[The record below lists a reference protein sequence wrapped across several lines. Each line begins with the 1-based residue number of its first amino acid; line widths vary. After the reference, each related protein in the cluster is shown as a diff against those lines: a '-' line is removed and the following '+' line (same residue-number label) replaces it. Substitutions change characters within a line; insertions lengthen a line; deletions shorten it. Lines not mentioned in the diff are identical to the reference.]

1 MDFGALPPEINSARM
16 YAGAGAGPML
26 AAATAWDHIAGELHG
41 SAVSYHSTVIG
52 LTTGPWQ
59 GPASVAMA
67 AAAAPYVA
75 WLSSTAAQCEQVAN
89 QARAAVSAYE
99 SAFAMT
105 VPPPVIATNRA
116 QLMLLVATN
125 LLGQNTPAIMAT
137 EAHYGEMWAQDAAA
151 MYCYAANSA
160 AASTLAPFVSPQQT
174 TNPSGLAAQAAAL
187 TQATGTGAVSHAQN
201 TWSLSAVPQALQ
213 SMASPTSSTAGFSQT
228 AVGTSTSAASS
239 AASGPA
245 AALTALT
252 GTSGRGALGVGNG
265 SAATS
270 GLGGLSGL
278 LGTATSASNTAA
290 DLGSDAAGVGADG
303 IGLGTDFGG
312 LGTDFLGVGFDFLG
326 ADELTEF
333 GGLGP
338 LGSVGLPGPFGGLGG
353 FGPLGDIG
361 GVGASASVGQAA
373 SLGALSV
380 PQSWTD
386 VAAVAPI
393 APAGAA
399 AVPDGGISA
408 VPAVSAVGSGM
419 PKVSVTGLAGR
430 EADAIQRLGFT
441 VHGDPEFTDGRVSLD
456 H

>member
-1 MDFGALPPEINSARM
+1 MDFGGLPPEVNSARM
-16 YAGAGAGPML
+16 YAGAGAGPLL
-26 AAATAWDHIAGELHG
+26 AAATAWDQVAGELHSSAISYQ
-41 SAVSYHSTVIG
+41 SAVTG
-52 LTTGPWQ
+52 LTGGAWQ
-59 GPASVAMA
+59 GPASAAMA

-75 WLSSTAAQCEQVAN
+75 WLSSTATQCEQVAN

-105 VPPPVIATNRA
+105 VPPPLIAANRA

-125 LLGQNTPAIMAT
+125 FLGQNTPAIMVT

-151 MYCYAANSA
+151 MYGYAGNSA
-160 AASTLAPFVSPQQT
+160 AASTLTPFVSPQQT

-187 TQATGTGAVSHAQN
+187 AQASGTGAASHAQN
-201 TWSLSAVPQALQ
+201 TAWSLSAVPQALQ
-213 SMASPTSSTAGFSQT
+213 GMASPASSTPGLSQT
-228 AVGTSTSAASS
+228 ALGTGTSAASS

-252 GTSGRGALGVGNG
+252 GASGKGALGAGNS

-278 LGTATSASNTAA
+278 LGSATGASNTAA

-303 IGLGTDFGG
+303 LGLGTDFGG

-326 ADELTEF
+326 ADELTESS
-333 GGLGP
+333 GLGP
-338 LGSVGLPGPFGGLGG
+338 LGSFGLPGPLSDLGGLE
-353 FGPLGDIG
+353 PLGSIG
-361 GVGASASVGQAA
+361 GAGASASVGQAA

-380 PQSWTD
+380 PQGWGD
-386 VAAVAPI
+386 VAAVAPVG
-393 APAGAA
+393 PASAA
-399 AVPDGGISA
+399 AMPTANVSA

-419 PKVSVTGLAGR
+419 PKVSMAGFAGR
-430 EADAIQRLGFT
+430 EADAIQRFGLRST
-441 VHGDPEFTDGRVSLD
+441 VIPNSPMAG
-456 H
+456 